1 MPQADILAHPN
12 VNVFI
17 SHGGLFGTQ
26 EAVYNGVP
34 ILGMPIYFDQQK
46 NINEGKKAGY
56 ALGLDYR
63 TVTVEELRGLL
74 LELIENPKYRNNI
87 KRASRVF
94 RDRPLGAMD
103 TAMYWINYVIEHR
116 GAPHLV
122 AAGVELPWYQ
132 FYLLDIV
139 ALALAAILLPIVAL
153 FLLCRCSSSKGK
165 DSPRK
170 TKIN

>member
-63 TVTVEELRGLL
+63 TVTEDYGDMQEAKRLFPRLHTQRHLASFFLL
-74 LELIENPKYRNNI
+74 AYNFLMDGMFACGRN
-87 KRASRVF
+87 
-94 RDRPLGAMD
+94 
-103 TAMYWINYVIEHR
+103 
-116 GAPHLV
+116 
-122 AAGVELPWYQ
+122 
-132 FYLLDIV
+132 
-139 ALALAAILLPIVAL
+139 ILL
-153 FLLCRCSSSKGK
+153 K
-165 DSPRK
+165 
-170 TKIN
+170 